1 MHGLCAFFGFCVFRV
16 FCVCG
21 VCIPRK
27 GTSRFS
33 VSPSS
38 SFAICKMETLDLS
51 KPPEG
56 SDITIE
62 EWDSEYSE
70 KQKRQAKEA
79 EEREKKL
86 AAEKAVLAEEFE
98 HLRKK
103 VKEGFFKTTLS
114 PAGLSSGIVWVHYD
128 PPIADEKITREL
140 LKPGIDAVKT
150 AEQVW
155 GDSSEKKTYLG
166 YETFLNALK
175 IGNDVPVV
183 QVRDAYF

>member
-1 MHGLCAFFGFCVFRV
+1 
-16 FCVCG
+16 
-21 VCIPRK
+21 
-27 GTSRFS
+27 
-33 VSPSS
+33 
-38 SFAICKMETLDLS
+38 LDLS

-70 KQKRQAKEA
+70 KQKRRAHLDREKQRLAAEKA
-79 EEREKKL
+79 ALASEEREKK
-86 AAEKAVLAEEFE
+86 KDEEFE